1 MIPSESA
8 TTINAHCLNLFF
20 FQTAASV
27 IMTST
32 VYYRFK
38 SQKGE
43 AKVAFDGAGISVAG
57 LKNEIALSNNLKPT
71 DSDLLIFDASD
82 KGKL

>member
-1 MIPSESA
+1 
-8 TTINAHCLNLFF
+8 
-20 FQTAASV
+20 
-27 IMTST
+27 MTST

-38 SQKGE
+38 SQKDE
-43 AKVAFDGAGISVAG
+43 AKVSFDGAGISVAG
-57 LKNEIALSNNLKPT
+57 LKNEIALSNNLKST